1 MLIST
6 FFEMTAAKSKS
17 TDDYSAGDVP
27 FVTNTEMNNGVVS
40 YVEPFDSDKVFEGP
54 AICISGLGHAT
65 VHLGTFLPKGNGG
78 DSCTVLIPK
87 EELTNNELLYYA
99 ALFNTLHGW
108 RFTFGRKTSKRRL
121 ESLELTP
128 THKTPP
134 INLHQLTTD
143 NNKLMLKLLKEK
155 EAEFESGTK

>member
-1 MLIST
+1 MLISEL
-6 FFEMTAAKSKS
+6 FEMTPAKSKS
-17 TDDYSAGDVP
+17 TDDYVAGSVA

-40 YVEPFDSDKVFEGP
+40 YVEPFDGDKVFDGP

-65 VHLGTFLPKGNGG
+65 IHLSPFLPKGNGG

-108 RFTFGRKTSKRRL
+108 RFSFGRKTSKRRL
-121 ESLELTP
+121 SGLELAPLHTEA
-128 THKTPP
+128 P
-134 INLHQLTTD
+134 ISIENETVI
-143 NNKLMLKLLKEK
+143 NNDLMLNLLKEK
-155 EAEFESGTK
+155 EGEFNA